1 MQLLKDAPGEIAAE
15 LAAVVLRNLA
25 SGSAASRQAIVDAAG
40 LWPLLS
46 LLAMGQEK
54 LVYPMACQ
62 VAQSITECPAAC
74 KCSHSVLPF
83 W

>member
-1 MQLLKDAPGEIAAE
+1 MQAGAVEPLVQLLRDAPGEIAAE

-62 VAQSITECPAAC
+62 VAHSITGCPAA
-74 KCSHSVLPF
+74 
-83 W
+83 